1 MLDFKGLLF
10 DLDGTLLDTAPD
22 FISALNIQL
31 ARHKSKPLPDS
42 AIRTSVTNG
51 SVGLIQAAFG
61 IDPDHRR
68 FESLREEFLELYF
81 ANLADKTALFTG
93 LQEVLDE
100 CHARGIPWGVVTNKP
115 WKYTESAMVQLGLM
129 DAAATV
135 ICPDHVAQPKPHPE
149 AILLACSEIS
159 IDPADCL
166 YVGDHVRDIEA
177 GRAAG
182 TRNIAAGWG
191 YIEADETITDWQAD
205 WIVEESQQLHSF
217 LFKKY

>member
-31 ARHKSKPLPDS
+31 ARHNCDPLPDS

-61 IDPDHRR
+61 IDPDHSR
-68 FESLREEFLELYF
+68 FKPLREEFLELYF
-81 ANLADKTALFTG
+81 ANLADKTALFSG
-93 LQEVLDE
+93 LQLVLDE
-100 CHARGIPWGVVTNKP
+100 CRLREIPWGVVTNKP
-115 WKYTESAMVQLGLM
+115 WRYTESAMVQLGLM
-129 DAAATV
+129 ESAATV
-135 ICPDHVAQPKPHPE
+135 ICPDHVQQTKPHPE
-149 AILLACSEIS
+149 PILLACSEIS
-159 IDPADCL
+159 MDPAECL
-166 YVGDHVRDIEA
+166 YVGDHLRDIEA

-191 YIEADETITDWQAD
+191 YIEQGVDIADWQAD
-205 WIVEESQQLHSF
+205 WIVERSEQLHSL
-217 LFKKY
+217 LFGG

>member
-31 ARHKSKPLPDS
+31 ARHNRKPLPDS

-51 SVGLIQAAFG
+51 SVGLIQDAFKIG
-61 IDPDHRR
+61 PDHRQ
-68 FESLREEFLELYF
+68 FETLREEFLELYF
-81 ANLADKTALFTG
+81 SNLADKTALFEG

-100 CHARGIPWGVVTNKP
+100 CKSRSIPWGVVTNKP
-115 WKYTESAMVQLGLM
+115 WRYTEPAMVQLGLM
-129 DAAATV
+129 NAAATV
-135 ICPDHVAQPKPHPE
+135 ICPDHVVQPKPHPD

-159 IDPADCL
+159 LAPSDCL
-166 YVGDHVRDIEA
+166 YVGDHLRDIEA

-182 TRNIAAGWG
+182 TRNIAAAWG
-191 YIEADETITDWQAD
+191 YIERDENIADWQAD
-205 WIVEESQQLHSF
+205 WIVDDSQQLHSL
-217 LFKKY
+217 LFNP

>member
-22 FISALNIQL
+22 FITALNKQL
-31 ARHKSKPLPDS
+31 NLHGREPLPDN

-51 SVGLIQAAFG
+51 SVGLIQSGFK
-61 IDPDHRR
+61 IDPSHED
-68 FESLREEFLELYF
+68 FEALRKEFLELYF
-81 ANLADKTALFTG
+81 ANLADKTALFEG

-100 CHARGIPWGVVTNKP
+100 CRYRAIPWGVVTNKP
-115 WKYTESAMVQLGLM
+115 WRYTESAMVQLGLM
-129 DAAATV
+129 ENAATV
-135 ICPDHVAQPKPHPE
+135 ICPDHVQQTKPHPE
-149 AILLACSEIS
+149 SILLACSEIAMAPS
-159 IDPADCL
+159 DCL

-191 YIEADETITDWQAD
+191 YIEQHENIANWQAD
-205 WIVEESQQLHSF
+205 WIVEESQHLHSF
-217 LFKKY
+217 LFKN